1 MSAGLTVRST
11 GSAAQASHARPDAAL
26 TRPTVLTDLP
36 PEQAVTAASGAAGAR
51 NDTTRTP
58 SSDPSHGWDIVLDL
72 QSREVIDRSI
82 NAGARRIVRQPSEAA
97 ARRLKA
103 YTRSASK
110 DAAPHDPQ
118 ADIEV

>member
-11 GSAAQASHARPDAAL
+11 GSAAQASHARPDATL
-26 TRPTVLTDLP
+26 TRPAALTDLP
-36 PEQAVTAASGAAGAR
+36 PEQAVTAASGATGAR
-51 NDTTRTP
+51 YDTTRTP
-58 SSDPSHGWDIVLDL
+58 SSDPHGWDIVLDL

-82 NAGARRIVRQPSEAA
+82 NAGSRRIVRQSSEAA

-110 DAAPHDPQ
+110 DAAPHDP
-118 ADIEV
+118 